1 MIQDRAWKEKE
12 CRHFQKERSGQTPP
26 CFSLLQCHLQVR
38 DRAWVERKPQ
48 VRLHGYLQEK
58 GGGIHNPITRRWAAA
73 QDPGRKEEILG
84 KEQCLPESQTYLSL
98 PVKLGGCVLPDLIS
112 APDVEG
118 IELYSLLMSY
128 GERDILPQE
137 PFDSTLTVG
146 IIPSQ
151 RANGRSSKR
160 GPTLNSI

>member
-1 MIQDRAWKEKE
+1 ME
-12 CRHFQKERSGQTPP
+12 CRHFLERMIWATLPW
-26 CFSLLQCHLQVR
+26 FSLLYCHLKER